1 MYNGIAPKSNQ
12 KLMNIHEKL
21 DSLPPHKITQ
31 NLNEILDNIEEIHY
45 GWLCDEWI
53 KIRGFNPEVKL
64 RLILLKFLQSPDRN
78 MNLELRL
85 DGLCRKFEACRS
97 KLLLGD
103 AIEPA
108 TQVFISMKKEH
119 DKNNNK

>member
-1 MYNGIAPKSNQ
+1 MYNGIVPMSNQ
-12 KLMNIHEKL
+12 QLMNIHEKL

-45 GWLCDEWI
+45 GWLFDERI
-53 KIRGFNPEVKL
+53 KVRGFEPEIKL
-64 RLILLKFLQSPDRN
+64 RNILLKFLQSPDRN

-85 DGLCRKFEACRS
+85 DGLCCRFEACRA

-108 TQVFISMKKEH
+108 TQVFISMKKDY
-119 DKNNNK
+119 DKINNK